1 MSQLHI
7 SYRHIAGTILL
18 LLALCIGATR
28 PATASETAEAFLDIQ
43 MRQGLLVVTPW
54 VRVTRPG
61 EYRYVLRSRV
71 LGSSGGSSASSSG
84 SLVLPDRLVR
94 LNATASHRL
103 RGPADRVRFSLEIFQ
118 GARLVAEDAISFPE

>member
-1 MSQLHI
+1 
-7 SYRHIAGTILL
+7 L
-18 LLALCIGATR
+18 LLALCIGTIR
-28 PATASETAEAFLDIQ
+28 PVAAGETAEAFLDIQ
-43 MRQGLLVVTPW
+43 MQQGLLVVTPW

-103 RGPADRVRFSLEIFQ
+103 RGPAERVRFSLHVFQ
-118 GARLVAEDAISFPE
+118 GARLVAEDTISFPE

>member
-1 MSQLHI
+1 M
-7 SYRHIAGTILL
+7 
-18 LLALCIGATR
+18 LLAFCIGATR
-28 PATASETAEAFLDIQ
+28 PAAASDAAEAFLDIQ
-43 MRQGLLVVTPW
+43 MRQGLLTVTPW

-103 RGPADRVRFSLEIFQ
+103 RGPADRIRFSLHIFQ
-118 GARLVAEDAISFPE
+118 GARLVAEDAITFPE